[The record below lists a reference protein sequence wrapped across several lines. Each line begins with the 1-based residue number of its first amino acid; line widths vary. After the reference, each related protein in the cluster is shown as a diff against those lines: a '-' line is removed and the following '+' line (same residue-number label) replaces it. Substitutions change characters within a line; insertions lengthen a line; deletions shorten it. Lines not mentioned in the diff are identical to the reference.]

1 MTVNPNWSR
10 RVLPLASGSSL
21 ELINWVRFTGAQLN
35 SEQYVSKFSG
45 ANPNGVVLG
54 APGDLTV
61 NVSLTSGTAGDL
73 WTKQGTTAN
82 KSNWTRLVS
91 SAAGGSGAP
100 TNSAYVILGK
110 DATLTS
116 ARSLKAGTN
125 ITLSDG
131 GAGSTLT
138 ISSTGGS
145 AVTFWEAMSIT
156 ALGY

>member
-1 MTVNPNWSR
+1 MTTNRNWSP
-10 RVLPLASGSSL
+10 RVRGLASGTSS
-21 ELINWVRFTGAQLN
+21 ELIAWARDTGLRLN
-35 SEQYVSKFSG
+35 SEAYVSKFSG
-45 ANPNGVVLG
+45 ANPNSVVTG
-54 APGDLTV
+54 QPGDMAV
-61 NVSLTSGTAGDL
+61 NVSLTSGNAGDL
-73 WTKQGTTAN
+73 WTKQGTTVD

-131 GAGSTLT
+131 GAASVLT
-138 ISSTGGS
+138 ISATGGS
-145 AVTFWEAMSIT
+145 AVTFWEAMSLA

>member
-1 MTVNPNWSR
+1 MSKQPFSPRLRTI
-10 RVLPLASGSSL
+10 ASGSSL
-21 ELINWVRFTGAQLN
+21 EIITWARDTAARLN
-35 SEQYVSKFSG
+35 AEGRISLYSG
-45 ANPNGVVLG
+45 GNPNSVFTG
-54 APGDLTV
+54 APGDILV
-61 NVSLTSGTAGDL
+61 NVSLTSGSPGDL
-73 WTKQGTTAN
+73 WTQQSTTAS
-82 KSNWTRLVS
+82 KSGWTRLVS

-138 ISSTGGS
+138 ISATGGS
-145 AVTFWEAMSIT
+145 AVTFWEAMSLA